1 MMMRKSKAAAFFLSF
16 IPGLGHGYLGRPIRC
31 LIYAGLFFGLISIGF
46 LLQINSQGYGGD
58 DVFVMLMMA
67 FCVGVI
73 NMLDMIFTLVSGKA
87 SALRGVPTAYGEAG
101 LGGYASSGSS
111 YGPQPYGTEFGGN
124 GNGYGNSLSYEQE
137 QMKSKTIMMSIIP
150 GLGHMYLGLTQRG
163 ITFLISFIGLFAI
176 IVFISAVMGSGAILV
191 FLLALPVIWIYGMFD
206 AVQLLQAKNRG
217 EQVEDKSLFEGF
229 ESHIASGHKN
239 KVLAI
244 SLAIFPGAGHLYM
257 GLQKRGLQFMGGFLL
272 SIYVMD
278 NLRLSLFLFLLPLYW
293 CFAFFDALQQIGRYQ
308 RGELSDE
315 PLLPM
320 FVPYQR
326 WFGVALLCFGAYF
339 LVDRIAMRALND
351 YFPDIVRQYTIYK
364 YMFPTALIAFVMI
377 VIGLRLAF
385 GSRSVLGSA
394 LSERDTADMVR
405 REGNDTP

>member
-1 MMMRKSKAAAFFLSF
+1 MMMVRKSKAAAFFLSF

-31 LIYAGLFFGLISIGF
+31 LIYAGLFFGLIGMSILIQIANGGF
-46 LLQINSQGYGGD
+46 ESDAFIL
-58 DVFVMLMMA
+58 MLVIA
-67 FCVGVI
+67 FGSAIV
-73 NMLDMIFTLVSGKA
+73 NMLDMIYTLITGKA
-87 SALRGVPTAYGEAG
+87 PGLRGVPAAYGDAG
-101 LGGYASSGSS
+101 PGGYPSAATG
-111 YGPQPYGTEFGGN
+111 YGPQPHGTEFGG
-124 GNGYGNSLSYEQE
+124 GGYGNPLSYEHE

-326 WFGVALLCFGAYF
+326 WFGIALLCFGAYF
-339 LVDRIAMRALND
+339 LIDRIAMRALND

-394 LSERDTADMVR
+394 LSERDKADMHS
-405 REGNDTP
+405 RERSDTP

>member
-1 MMMRKSKAAAFFLSF
+1 MVRKSKAAAFFLSF
-16 IPGLGHGYLGRPIRC
+16 IPGLGHGYLGRPVRC
-31 LIYAGLFFGLISIGF
+31 LIYSGLFFGLIGFSILIQIANGGF
-46 LLQINSQGYGGD
+46 ESDAFIM
-58 DVFVMLMMA
+58 MLVLA
-67 FCVGVI
+67 FGAAIV
-73 NMLDMIFTLVSGKA
+73 NMLDMIYTLITGKA
-87 SALRGVPTAYGEAG
+87 PGLRGVPAMYGEAH
-101 LGGYASSGSS
+101 GGYANAAASG
-111 YGPQPYGTEFGGN
+111 YGPQPHGTEFGGS
-124 GNGYGNSLSYEQE
+124 GYGNPLSYEQE
-137 QMKSKTIMMSIIP
+137 QMKSKTIMLSIIP

-176 IVFISAVMGSGAILV
+176 IVFISAVMSSGAILV

-217 EQVEDKSLFEGF
+217 EHVEDKSLFEGF

-244 SLAIFPGAGHLYM
+244 SLAIFPGAGHLYL

-326 WFGVALLCFGAYF
+326 WFGIALLCFGAYF

-351 YFPDIVRQYTIYK
+351 YFPAVVRQYMIYK

-377 VIGLRLAF
+377 VFGLRLAF
-385 GSRSVLGSA
+385 GNRSVLSSA
-394 LSERDTADMVR
+394 LSDRDEASMNR
-405 REGNDTP
+405 PEGSDRP

>member
-1 MMMRKSKAAAFFLSF
+1 MVRKSKAAAFFLSF
-16 IPGLGHGYLGRPIRC
+16 IPGAGHGYLGRPIRC
-31 LIYAGLFFGLISIGF
+31 LIYAGLFFGLLMLAVLFGSM
-46 LLQINSQGYGGD
+46 SGGD
-58 DVFVMLMMA
+58 EIIVLLMLA
-67 FCVGVI
+67 FGVGAI
-73 NMLDMIFTLVSGKA
+73 NMFDMIFTLISGKA
-87 SALRGVPTAYGEAG
+87 PALRSVPAYGEHAAYFDPS
-101 LGGYASSGSS
+101 GGGTA
-111 YGPQPYGTEFGGN
+111 YGPQPGGSEYAN
-124 GNGYGNSLSYEQE
+124 SYGNQHHYEQE

-176 IVFISAVMGSGAILV
+176 IVFISAVMSSGAILV
-191 FLLALPVIWIYGMFD
+191 FLLALPVIWIYSMFD
-206 AVQLLQAKNRG
+206 AVQLLQAKQRG
-217 EQVEDKSLFEGF
+217 EQLQDKSLFEGF
-229 ESHIASGHKN
+229 ESHIASGVKN

-244 SLAIFPGAGHLYM
+244 SLAIFPGAGHLYL

-326 WFGVALLCFGAYF
+326 WFGIALLGFGAYF
-339 LVDRIAMRALND
+339 LIDRIIIRAISG
-351 YFPDIVRQYTIYK
+351 YYPEIVNHYVTYK
-364 YMFPTALIAFVMI
+364 FMFPTAVIAFVMI
-377 VIGLRLAF
+377 VFGLRLAF
-385 GSRSVLGSA
+385 GSRSVIGAA
-394 LSERDTADMVR
+394 LSGGEAPSERDKGG
-405 REGNDTP
+405 EPS

>member
-1 MMMRKSKAAAFFLSF
+1 MVRKSKAAAFFLSF
-16 IPGLGHGYLGRPIRC
+16 IPGAGHVYLGRPVRGI
-31 LIYAGLFFGLISIGF
+31 LYGGLFFVLLMMAIVIG
-46 LLQINSQGYGGD
+46 SGSGGD
-58 DVFVMLMMA
+58 EVIVMLMLA
-67 FCVGVI
+67 FCVGAV
-73 NMLDMIFTLVSGKA
+73 NMFDMIFTLISGKA
-87 SALRGVPTAYGEAG
+87 PALRGVPAYGEHAAYVDAS
-101 LGGYASSGSS
+101 GGVTA
-111 YGPQPYGTEFGGN
+111 YGPQPGGPEYANVYG
-124 GNGYGNSLSYEQE
+124 SRLSYEQE
-137 QMKSKTIMMSIIP
+137 QEKSKTILLSIIP

-206 AVQLLQAKNRG
+206 AVQLLQAKHRG
-217 EQVEDKSLFEGF
+217 EQLQDKSLFEGF

-244 SLAIFPGAGHLYM
+244 SLSIFPGAGHLYM

-326 WFGVALLCFGAYF
+326 WFGIALLCFGAYF
-339 LVDRIAMRALND
+339 LVDRIAMQALGD
-351 YFPDIVRQYTIYK
+351 YFPAIVRQYMIYK

-377 VIGLRLAF
+377 VFGLRLAF
-385 GSRSVLGSA
+385 GNRSVLSTA
-394 LSERDTADMVR
+394 LSERDEAAMIR
-405 REGNDTP
+405 REG